1 MATSVVDDRRAEPG
15 LTLDHPQPRTL
26 GFLDQVALWGNLGIS
41 LLGPVTAVFVLAPG
55 MSFAA
60 AFTAVA
66 VGTVIGTAG
75 LALANVAGARTGK
88 PAMVLLRGLFGV
100 RLSYLPTV
108 LNLVQLLGWATF
120 ELVVI
125 AAAARQLL
133 PWHMTWPY
141 VVIAGVLSTAMAIRP
156 LGSVRLLRRYALI
169 AVLLS
174 MAYLT
179 FQLLRQPLPSLTAG
193 GFGGFWAGSDLVIA
207 VSVSWIPL
215 AADYSRHSRSP
226 RSAFTGSF
234 VGYGV
239 TQVACYG
246 LGLLAFATVASAD
259 PSQTGMFAAFIAVPA
274 GWLAFGILVLRE
286 LDESFANVYS
296 TVVSLQNLRPLADR
310 RVLAVLIGGL
320 ATLGALVF
328 DISSYQNF
336 LLLLGSVFVPMFAVF
351 AVRYFVLRGWR
362 TWDTSATAPSRV
374 ALLLPWVLG
383 FVAYQL
389 VNPGQI
395 PAWVR
400 FWTDVRERVGF
411 TPPSWLSASL
421 TSFFV
426 AGVLTWLIS
435 YLPGLRPAPPHAVTV
450 GNVSAVDA
458 APEPTAVD
466 TAAVEAT
473 E

>member
-1 MATSVVDDRRAEPG
+1 
-15 LTLDHPQPRTL
+15 
-26 GFLDQVALWGNLGIS
+26 
-41 LLGPVTAVFVLAPG
+41 VLSPG

-60 AFTAVA
+60 AFTAVV

-88 PAMVLLRGLFGV
+88 PAMVMLRGLFGV
-100 RLSYLPTV
+100 KLSYLPTAF
-108 LNLVQLLGWATF
+108 NLIQLLGWATF

-125 AAAARQLL
+125 SAAARQLL
-133 PWHMTWPY
+133 PWHVTWPY
-141 VVIAGVLSTAMAIRP
+141 VVIAGVLTTAMAIWP
-156 LGSVRLLRRYALI
+156 LGSVRLLRRYALV

-179 FQLLRQPLPSLTAG
+179 IQLLREPLPSLTSG
-193 GFGGFWAGSDLVIA
+193 NFNGFWAGADLVIA

-226 RSAFTGSF
+226 RSAFAGSF
-234 VGYGV
+234 AGYGV
-239 TQVACYG
+239 TQIVCYS
-246 LGLLAFATVASAD
+246 LGLLAFATVASTD
-259 PSQTGMFAAFIAVPA
+259 PSQTGMFAAFIAVPL

-296 TVVSLQNLRPLADR
+296 TVISIHNLRPLADR
-310 RVLAVLIGGL
+310 RVLAVVIGGL

-336 LLLLGSVFVPMFAVF
+336 LYLLGSIFVPMFAVF
-351 AVRYFVLRGWR
+351 AVRYFVLGGWR
-362 TWDTSATAPSRV
+362 TWDTSPTAPSRA
-374 ALLLPWVLG
+374 ALLVPWVLG

-389 VNPGQI
+389 INPGQI
-395 PAWVR
+395 PKWVHLWDR
-400 FWTDVRERVGF
+400 VRESLGF
-411 TPPSWLSASL
+411 TPPSWMSASL
-421 TSFFV
+421 ISFVV
-426 AGVLTWLIS
+426 AAAATWAIS
-435 YLPGLRPAPPHAVTV
+435 LLPGLRPASPAAGSV
-450 GNVSAVDA
+450 GNASVVDA
-458 APEPTAVD
+458 APEPPAVD